1 MLSLVPQIF
10 AVKKKIADF
19 IRKIKELPTISNC
32 DASDFAAMGF
42 FGNFLSAHRLCR
54 FYSSC

>member
-10 AVKKKIADF
+10 AVKKKITDF

-42 FGNFLSAHRLCR
+42 SAI
-54 FYSSC
+54 F